1 MANERTR
8 VLPLDPNLAQLFR
21 KNTVENSLQS
31 SMPKTA
37 KGKNQ
42 SHSLRKSTE
51 NHLGRMSNMQMQGQ
65 MSEKDERR
73 QATMETIIRRNNSIS
88 VVKKHAIP
96 YSHLHKKTYFNA
108 LEKIL
113 ISPKHLKT
121 SPNHTI

>member
-1 MANERTR
+1 
-8 VLPLDPNLAQLFR
+8 
-21 KNTVENSLQS
+21 
-31 SMPKTA
+31 
-37 KGKNQ
+37 
-42 SHSLRKSTE
+42 
-51 NHLGRMSNMQMQGQ
+51 MQMQGQ

-113 ISPKHLKT
+113 ISPQNLKT
-121 SPNHTI
+121 SANQKIPPEDPGHELDTSQIMADSYMIHDSANRAFDDVFKKPPSRLGDEKPVRRNAQKTDG